1 MTFGDG
7 YAEVGAEPQRQG
19 RLPAQRF
26 GCACFGRRG
35 CDGLSRQRFGT
46 SLSIAGERLSFGQ
59 LMLSMSQE
67 PFSRLIWIACSSL
80 RRPARVS

>member
-7 YAEVGAEPQRQG
+7 RAEVEAEPQRQG

-26 GCACFGRRG
+26 GCACFGGRG

-46 SLSIAGERLSFGQ
+46 SLSIAGERLSLGQ

-67 PFSRLIWIACSSL
+67 PFARLIWITCSSL